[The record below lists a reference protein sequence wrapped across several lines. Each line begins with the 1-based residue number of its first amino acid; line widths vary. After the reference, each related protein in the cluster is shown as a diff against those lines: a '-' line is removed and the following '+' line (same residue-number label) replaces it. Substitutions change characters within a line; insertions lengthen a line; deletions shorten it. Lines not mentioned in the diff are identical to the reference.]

1 MNTNCASLNGQI
13 PDHTGCVSLT
23 DSRSTTGCIALY
35 AAHGPR
41 LNDRCVHLSRIEG
54 RRPDEMYHPGF
65 RAGLGAL
72 APWARLWWQ
81 GSRAGLGALASGARL
96 VRQGSPGSL
105 KSPTA
110 PSQSPI
116 LLDNIR
122 VFIYM

>member
-13 PDHTGCVSLT
+13 SRISGCVSLT

-35 AAHGPR
+35 TAHGPR

-81 GSRAGLGALASGARL
+81 GSRAGLGALASGACL
-96 VRQGSPGSL
+96 WRQGSPGSL
-105 KSPTA
+105 KRSMA

-116 LLDNIR
+116 LLDDIC
-122 VFIYM
+122 VFIYV